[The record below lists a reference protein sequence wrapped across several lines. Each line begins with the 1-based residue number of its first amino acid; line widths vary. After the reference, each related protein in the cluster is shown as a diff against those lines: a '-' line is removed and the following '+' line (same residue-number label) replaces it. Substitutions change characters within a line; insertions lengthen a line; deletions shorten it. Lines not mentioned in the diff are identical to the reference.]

1 MATWVDG
8 WVNLEGREGGLPCP
22 KFSQQICDQILT
34 ANVREQRA
42 DTEGEMSRKCS
53 FTVFK
58 NIKILPALTT
68 IAPK

>member
-1 MATWVDG
+1 MKTSEQRVTWVDG
-8 WVNLEGREGGLPCP
+8 RVTLEGREGGLPCL

-58 NIKILPALTT
+58 PVTSA
-68 IAPK
+68 